1 MLRFCA
7 YFKRV
12 PNQQQQPLASSL
24 LAPVELTRITS
35 VLVASLLVARLV
47 QLPKCPQAQGGGI
60 GVSRGCVRAVA
71 PLLGAG
77 HSSPTPFLPSQRAT
91 HR

>member
-1 MLRFCA
+1 MIRFCA
-7 YFKRV
+7 YLKRV

-35 VLVASLLVARLV
+35 VLVASLLV
-47 QLPKCPQAQGGGI
+47 QLPKCPQAQVGGGI
-60 GVSRGCVRAVA
+60 GVSPGCVRAVA
-71 PLLGAG
+71 RSSAQPQQPL
-77 HSSPTPFLPSQRAT
+77 TPSFLPSQRAT